1 MPEVEVTVQIA
12 GLDVLAGRMY
22 TNARRGVE
30 STTFSY
36 DPAYIGRKGA
46 YALDPALPLFSGA
59 TTTPADKPLFNA
71 FSDSAPDR
79 WGQNLMR
86 RSEKL
91 RADAEG
97 TTARTL
103 LPSDFLLGSS
113 DVLRQG
119 ALRYREPGS
128 AEFLTA
134 DETGVPR
141 LVSLPDLITAA
152 DSLDR
157 DTATPSDIRDL
168 LHAGGSLGGAR
179 PKAAVV
185 DSHGRLCI
193 AKFPKYQESGDW
205 SVIGWEKTALDI
217 AHDAGINAAKG
228 DLVAIGRRSA
238 LVLPRFD
245 RDGEK
250 RIGYMSAL
258 TALESSDGDNS
269 LSYLD
274 IVEWIEENSAAAEAD
289 AKELW
294 RRMAFSIA
302 IGNTDDHLRNHG
314 FLRTGGGWRLAPA
327 FDINPTPD
335 TGPKSLATAIAFGD
349 NRAELRP
356 ALEVSEYFGLDET
369 EARTILVEISSALS
383 GWRRIAQ
390 RNGLVSRD
398 IDAMADAL
406 DQGTESTQQVGLS
419 TGSRV
424 SRSPSAGPRRHRP
437 PGNARG
443 GQFMAKGQ
451 SAPEV
456 ELGRAV
462 QADEE

>member
-22 TNARRGVE
+22 TNAKRGVE
-30 STTFSY
+30 STAFSY
-36 DPAYIGRKGA
+36 DPAYLASKDA
-46 YALDPALPLFSGA
+46 YPLDPALPLYSGA
-59 TTTPADKPLFNA
+59 ATTPPGKPLFNA

-79 WGQNLMR
+79 WGQNLMK
-86 RSEKL
+86 RSERI

-134 DETGVPR
+134 DEFGVPR
-141 LVSLPDLITAA
+141 LVSLPDLISAA

-185 DSHGRLCI
+185 DSQGRLCI
-193 AKFPKYQESGDW
+193 AKFPKYQETGEW

-217 AHDAGINAAKG
+217 AHDAGMDVAKG
-228 DLVAIGRRSA
+228 ELVAIGRRSA

-258 TALESSDGDNS
+258 TALESSDGDGS

-274 IVEWIEENSAAAEAD
+274 IVEWIEVNSAAAETD
-289 AKELW
+289 AQELW

-314 FLRTGGGWRLAPA
+314 FLRTQGGWRLSPA
-327 FDINPTPD
+327 FDINPTPE
-335 TGPKSLATAIAFGD
+335 TGPKSLATAIAFDD
-349 NRAELRP
+349 NRAELQT
-356 ALEVSEYFGLDET
+356 ALEYSEYFALT
-369 EARTILVEISSALS
+369 ESDARAIIGEISGALS

-390 RNGLVSRD
+390 RNGLGPKD
-398 IDAMADAL
+398 IDVMADAL
-406 DQGTESTQQVGLS
+406 DQGIERTEQISSSST
-419 TGSRV
+419 
-424 SRSPSAGPRRHRP
+424 SRSSRSSSTRGRAHRP
-437 PGNARG
+437 PGSKRG
-443 GQFMAKGQ
+443 GEFMPKG
-451 SAPEV
+451 
-456 ELGRAV
+456 
-462 QADEE
+462 